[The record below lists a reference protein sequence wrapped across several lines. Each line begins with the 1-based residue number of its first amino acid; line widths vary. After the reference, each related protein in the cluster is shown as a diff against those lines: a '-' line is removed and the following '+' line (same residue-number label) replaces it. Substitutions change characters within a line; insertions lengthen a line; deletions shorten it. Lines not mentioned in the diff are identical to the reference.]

1 MSDSKISIC
10 LLFPDLLG
18 TYGDGGNATVLRQR
32 LAWREI
38 DAEVVSVSMGE
49 PVPDSCSIY
58 LLGGGE
64 DQPQTSVTKSLEDSR
79 ALHRAVEK
87 RAVVLAVCA
96 GMQVLG
102 ESFAVSGGATRA
114 GLGLLDVTTVR
125 GNGVRRVGELLVK
138 PSPVIGN
145 DLLTGYENH
154 GGVTRVGKS
163 ARPLGQVKSGK
174 GNDDGKKSEG
184 AFQGRI
190 VGTYLHG
197 PVLARNPELA
207 DRLLE
212 WATETELKPLDDAEI
227 VELRNER
234 LEATRQKSSLI
245 SRLRSGHR

>member
-1 MSDSKISIC
+1 MSEKISIC
-10 LLFPDLLG
+10 VLFPDLLG
-18 TYGDGGNATVLRQR
+18 TYGDGGNAIVLKQR
-32 LAWREI
+32 LGWRGIDSEI
-38 DAEVVSVSMGE
+38 VSVAMGE
-49 PVPDSCSIY
+49 PVPDSCNIY

-64 DQPQTSVTKSLEDSR
+64 DQPQTSVTKVLEDSR

-102 ESFAVSGGATRA
+102 ESFAISGGATRA
-114 GLGLLDVTTVR
+114 GLGLLDITTVR
-125 GNGVRRVGELLVK
+125 GTGTRRVGELLVK
-138 PSPVIGN
+138 PNPIIGN
-145 DLLTGYENH
+145 ELLTGYENH

-163 ARPLGQVKSGK
+163 ARALGQVKVGK
-174 GNDDGKKSEG
+174 GNDDGEKSEG

-212 WATETELKPLDDAEI
+212 WATETDLKPLDDTR
-227 VELRNER
+227 VNELRNER
-234 LEATRQKSSLI
+234 FEATRQSASKF
-245 SRLRSGHR
+245 SRLLSAARR